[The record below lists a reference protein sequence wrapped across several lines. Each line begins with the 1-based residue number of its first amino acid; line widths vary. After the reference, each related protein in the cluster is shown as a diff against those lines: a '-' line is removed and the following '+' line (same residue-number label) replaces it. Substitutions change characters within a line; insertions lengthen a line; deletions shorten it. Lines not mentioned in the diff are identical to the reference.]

1 MRTAVNPILMQP
13 KIVKSYIPLIDS
25 IVNEFMDNIAIL
37 QDDNGEMPA
46 NFNEYLN
53 RWSLESITAI
63 SLEKRLGLM
72 DFSGRNEFGEK
83 IAKTTQKIFRLA
95 SEFEM
100 KPTIW
105 RWYETKAFKE
115 LMQAFN
121 DLTELS
127 CVIIDEAVKK
137 YENNEGDHNSV
148 LFKLLQKDKNFA
160 VVMAFDLILG
170 GIDTVTIFVLNSI
183 NYLSYCRHHRR
194 YLRSCIAWLS
204 IPRSRKSY
212 AKN

>member
-37 QDDNGEMPA
+37 QDEKGEMPA
-46 NFNEYLN
+46 DFRDYLN

-72 DFSGRNEFGEK
+72 DFSHRNEFGEK
-83 IAKTTQKIFRLA
+83 IVKATQKILRLA
-95 SEFEM
+95 AEFEM

-105 RWYETKAFKE
+105 KWYETKAFKE
-115 LMQAFN
+115 LIQSFD
-121 DLTELS
+121 DLTNLS
-127 CVIIDEAVKK
+127 CVIVEEAVKK
-137 YENNEGDHNSV
+137 YENNEGDQNSV

-160 VVMAFDLILG
+160 VVMAFDLIFG
-170 GIDTVTIFVLNSI
+170 GIDSVITFKLE
-183 NYLSYCRHHRR
+183 
-194 YLRSCIAWLS
+194 
-204 IPRSRKSY
+204 
-212 AKN
+212 AKFSKLI